1 MKLKFIKRDDFVNY
15 KKCSMFLGT
24 TSCDRKCCKENN
36 LPCSTCQNYPWSNNS
51 IKQFKDEIII
61 DMYLKDGLE
70 ESIVLG
76 GLEPMLQFQEL
87 ISFIDKFRKVSE
99 DDIVIYTGYYK
110 TELEKEIEILKKYK
124 NIIIKFG
131 RYIPNRKSKIDLT
144 YPKFETNMKLTDS
157 SPTNHIKLIHFFNNH
172 YSRLLL

>member
-24 TSCDRKCCKENN
+24 TSCDWKCCKENN
-36 LPCSTCQNYPWSNNS
+36 LPCSTCQNHSWSNNP

-70 ESIVLG
+70 ESIVFG

-87 ISFIDKFRKVSE
+87 VSFIDKFRKVSE

-110 TELEKEIEILKKYK
+110 TEIEKEIEILKKYK

-131 RYIPNRKSKIDLT
+131 RYIPNRQSRYDEVLGVTLASDNQYAEKI
-144 YPKFETNMKLTDS
+144 S
-157 SPTNHIKLIHFFNNH
+157 
-172 YSRLLL
+172 

>member
-24 TSCDRKCCKENN
+24 TSCDWKCCKENN
-36 LPCSTCQNYPWSNNS
+36 LSCSTCQNYSWFNNP

-70 ESIVLG
+70 ESIVFG

-87 ISFIDKFRKVSE
+87 ISFIDKFRKVSD

-110 TELEKEIEILKKYK
+110 TEIEKEIKILKKYK

-131 RYIPNRKSKIDLT
+131 RYIPNRKSKYDEVLGVTLVSDNQYAEKI
-144 YPKFETNMKLTDS
+144 S
-157 SPTNHIKLIHFFNNH
+157 
-172 YSRLLL
+172 